1 MSTLRERYARVQR
14 ERETESVYV
23 GTARERWVAG
33 NEGSKKTAFGRVSIE
48 RRLNIRRHH
57 LCSIVCFLNGCLLK
71 VG

>member
-1 MSTLRERYARVQR
+1 MRGCR
-14 ERETESVYV
+14 ERERERSVYV
-23 GTARERWVAG
+23 GTARERWMAG